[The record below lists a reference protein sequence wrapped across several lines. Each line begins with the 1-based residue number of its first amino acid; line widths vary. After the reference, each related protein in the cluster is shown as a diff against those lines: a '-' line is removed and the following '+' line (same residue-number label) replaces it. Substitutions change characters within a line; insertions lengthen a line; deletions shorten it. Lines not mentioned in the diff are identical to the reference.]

1 MANKNLDLLN
11 IAKQQKQG
19 GTTTNTVRKTP
30 QPSNI
35 LAISQDVNYLESLIN
50 GDINENNSHFFQQNE
65 QKVYDPMEEMK
76 SIREGEKFNVQESKL
91 PSAILK
97 SLLESPLDMP
107 TITEEQSIM
116 DADTHNNVL
125 RIMQN
130 LEARDNGNTFI
141 NETTQKPETIQISNE
156 TNINYIENIIDK
168 KFKELMSVIDSKLN
182 DNTLKIMKLGDNF
195 TFIDDNN
202 NVYDCKLTYKGKAKT
217 KKK

>member
-19 GTTTNTVRKTP
+19 GTTTNTIKKNP

-35 LAISQDVNYLESLIN
+35 IAISQDVNYLESLIN
-50 GDINENNSHFFQQNE
+50 GNINENNSHFLQQNE

-107 TITEEQSIM
+107 TITEEHNIM

-141 NETTQKPETIQISNE
+141 TETTQKNETTQISNE
-156 TNINYIENIIDK
+156 TNIDYIENIIDK
-168 KFKELMSVIDSKLN
+168 KFKELMNVIDSKLN
-182 DNTLKIMKLGDNF
+182 NNTLKIMKLGDNF

-202 NVYDCKLTYKGKAKT
+202 NVYDCKLTYRGKAKT